1 MLELPISDEDFTM
14 KNSSMRSSAQGIGRP
29 QPQRRGGMLRDD
41 GYGRDDTHSVGTVQD
56 HHLHNN
62 RQQNIN
68 SRPYGRQHSLH
79 DEGDFSIEESMYAIN
94 TPGRMD
100 PVTK

>member
-14 KNSSMRSSAQGIGRP
+14 KNSSLRSSANGIGRP
-29 QPQRRGGMLRDD
+29 QPQRRSNPHRDEP
-41 GYGRDDTHSVGTVQD
+41 YGRDRDDTPSVGG
-56 HHLHNN
+56 HHH
-62 RQQNIN
+62 
-68 SRPYGRQHSLH
+68 SRPPTTSRQYGRQHSIH

-94 TPGRMD
+94 TPGRLD

>member
-14 KNSSMRSSAQGIGRP
+14 KNSSMRSSAHGIGRP
-29 QPQRRGGMLRDD
+29 QPQQRRGMMRDD
-41 GYGRDDTHSVGTVQD
+41 GYGRDDTQSIGTMHDPHS
-56 HHLHNN
+56 
-62 RQQNIN
+62 RQQNLN
-68 SRPYGRQHSLH
+68 TRPYGRQHSVH

>member
-14 KNSSMRSSAQGIGRP
+14 KNSSMRSSPPCRGVRRP
-29 QPQRRGGMLRDD
+29 PRSRDD
-41 GYGRDDTHSVGTVQD
+41 GYGRDDVQSVVQD
-56 HHLHNN
+56 HHLHN
-62 RQQNIN
+62 RQQNMT
-68 SRPYGRQHSLH
+68 SRPYGRQHSVH